1 MRVSFEEP
9 IADTL
14 QEPVMQQ
21 ETKACP
27 FCAEQILVAAVKC
40 RHCGEFLVT
49 HELEAE
55 SKKKWYHS
63 SLLLIAAIATLGP
76 LALPMVWTNP
86 RYNPIVKVTITV
98 AVFALTIGMCYSMV
112 YMYRSLINQ
121 IQALGL

>member
-1 MRVSFEEP
+1 MRVSFDEP
-9 IADTL
+9 MTDTP
-14 QEPVMQQ
+14 QESVTPQ
-21 ETKACP
+21 ETKVCP
-27 FCAEQILVAAVKC
+27 FCAEQIQAAAVKC
-40 RHCGEFLVT
+40 KHCGEFLVK

-63 SLLLIAAIATLGP
+63 TLLVIAAIATLGP

-86 RYNPIVKVTITV
+86 RYNPFVKVTITV

-112 YMYRSLINQ
+112 FMYRHLINQ